1 METKKR
7 MIAIA
12 IAVLAVI
19 CGVVIYNVVKSD
31 PPQEEPAPPIPVA
44 VEEPEVDPVQ
54 YNNERF
60 GECIDDIV
68 MSIVYSSG
76 FNQTTHPTGERFA
89 YGFNNTVVGKR
100 LVKEGESITP
110 RQAYDVTV
118 RHLKEHVQPFLR
130 YISVQLSDGQIIA
143 VAHFI
148 YNVGGEAF
156 TGYSEDG
163 KLLKKPSRLLTAIN
177 DGEQPEICARCF
189 TGFRNFG
196 GIRSDGLLK
205 LRWLQAALY
214 AEAVSVEDLKSAYA
228 AGIFDL
234 HPSVL
239 YEHNRPEKD
248 GYYTPKLDIEIVQ
261 KVLKQKGIGTST
273 NELMKF

>member
-156 TGYSEDG
+156 TG
-163 KLLKKPSRLLTAIN
+163 
-177 DGEQPEICARCF
+177 
-189 TGFRNFG
+189 
-196 GIRSDGLLK
+196 
-205 LRWLQAALY
+205 
-214 AEAVSVEDLKSAYA
+214 
-228 AGIFDL
+228 
-234 HPSVL
+234 
-239 YEHNRPEKD
+239 
-248 GYYTPKLDIEIVQ
+248 
-261 KVLKQKGIGTST
+261 
-273 NELMKF
+273 